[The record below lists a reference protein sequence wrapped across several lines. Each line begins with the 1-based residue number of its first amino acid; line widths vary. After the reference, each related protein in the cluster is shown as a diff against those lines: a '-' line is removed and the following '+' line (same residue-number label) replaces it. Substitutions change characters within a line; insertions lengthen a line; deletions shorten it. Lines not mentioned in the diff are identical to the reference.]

1 MLVDLFLPKNQRALD
16 GKLAKFKQHPD
27 HVDPDTQ
34 AALSSVIL
42 PSAALAA
49 AIEELLHFN
58 LITRVGREL
67 RAHRV
72 VQEAMNYLGAED
84 LQASFDSASALV
96 YEAFPKPVYGDWL
109 SKHWGA
115 CQAYISHGAHLSLLF
130 AGLHTPGE
138 KDTLV
143 GYVDPSLQWK

>member
-1 MLVDLFLPKNQRALD
+1 
-16 GKLAKFKQHPD
+16 
-27 HVDPDTQ
+27 
-34 AALSSVIL
+34 
-42 PSAALAA
+42 
-49 AIEELLHFN
+49 
-58 LITRVGREL
+58 
-67 RAHRV
+67 
-72 VQEAMNYLGAED
+72 MNYLGAED

-109 SKHWGA
+109 SKQWGA